1 MARHREPDAV
11 PWALCCLAQLPDRD
25 AFTAHRRIQENTPP
39 MPSIEDLL
47 HRRTDLSTF
56 LVHFTRDTDA
66 PPSSARDK
74 LLRILRTRRLRARSA
89 YGMGAELA
97 ARFPHVAGTQKVVCF
112 TETPLEHAWMMCQQI
127 EGRSVQFDG
136 HGVAF
141 TKSFARREGVNPV
154 WYLDI
159 TRGHSWL
166 TEPIRELL
174 ELAVDDATPEGE
186 ADPDPEELAEAPIL
200 RLTPFVEQ
208 MGTPLEIRKEFWW
221 EREWRHVGDLRFTTD
236 DIVVVFAPQAEHD
249 WLWEQ
254 LVQSPDY
261 PGGTLA
267 FVDAHWGL
275 ERMIGALAGIP
286 DDDLGPFPS

>member
-1 MARHREPDAV
+1 
-11 PWALCCLAQLPDRD
+11 
-25 AFTAHRRIQENTPP
+25 
-39 MPSIEDLL
+39 MPTIEDLL
-47 HRRTDLSTF
+47 HRRSDLSTF
-56 LVHFTRDTDA
+56 LVHFTRDTDT
-66 PPSSARDK
+66 PPRSARDK
-74 LLRILRTRRLRARSA
+74 LLCILRTRRLQARSS

-97 ARFPHVAGTQKVVCF
+97 ARFPQVAATQKVVCF

-127 EGRSVQFDG
+127 EGRTVQFDG
-136 HGVAF
+136 HGIAF
-141 TKSFARREGVNPV
+141 TKTFARRTGANPV

-159 TRGHSWL
+159 TRGHDWL

-174 ELAVDDATPEGE
+174 EQAVDDATPEDE
-186 ADPDPEELAEAPIL
+186 ADPDPEWLVDAPIL

-208 MGTPLEIRKEFWW
+208 MGTPAEIRKEFWW

-254 LVQSPDY
+254 LVDGPDY

-286 DDDLGPFPS
+286 DDNLGPFPS